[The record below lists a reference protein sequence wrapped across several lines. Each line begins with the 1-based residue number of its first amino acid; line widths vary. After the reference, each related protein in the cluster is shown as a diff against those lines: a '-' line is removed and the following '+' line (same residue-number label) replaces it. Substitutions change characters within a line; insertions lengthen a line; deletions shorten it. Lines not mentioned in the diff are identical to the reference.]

1 MELHFM
7 HLEKLQLHGFKSFAE
22 KTTLEF
28 NKGITAVVG
37 PNGSGKSNVADAIKW
52 VLGEQSLKSI
62 RGKKSEDVIFAGSK
76 DKGKMGMAEVSLFLN
91 NDDGRM
97 PIDFPEV
104 VITRRLYRNGD
115 SEYLINKNVARL
127 MDIQD
132 LLLKSGF
139 GQKTYSVISQ
149 GQIGNILGATPQARK
164 EMFDEAAGVK
174 QYQVKRDSALRK
186 LDKTKQNLL
195 RVTDLLRE
203 LKPRLRSLKK
213 QSEKAEKGEVLSKE
227 LREMQTK
234 LFAHLWDKF
243 TTRLKEAEQKFAQK
257 QRKIDDI
264 ENKINEISAAIEAEE
279 KRTGTSQAELQQLQ
293 DNLENA
299 REHKNQLQQDLAL
312 TKGKID
318 LEKEKSSGVDVSGLK
333 KELAGKEADVAKIK
347 KQIESL
353 EHEIAGKEQELKT
366 KSDEQENLSQEIVSI
381 QQGIQ
386 KLQLESQNLPEAGS
400 LELEFVAVEKE
411 MSGFAEKLMACASVS
426 ELESLKDQASLI
438 SKKLEQVLDKY
449 KKVSGKAAPEKKDIQ
464 RLQNRLNEIT
474 SQREQLT
481 GDINRVKVDIA
492 GCEAQKTAL
501 ESQRDIFARDRDNI
515 NAKIKG
521 CEKTEGG
528 RTKLHEELLA
538 NESKLQK
545 DLARAEKEEADARQK
560 FNDFNQKEQAKKQ
573 SVFDLERQYR
583 QLQGDLNNNRM
594 DQNQIQI
601 ELTKQQTRRED
612 IDREMLDEL
621 GEEAEAI
628 KKLAEAKKH
637 RALSKEQEKSL
648 HDKIDKSRR
657 QLDIIGRIDPAVIDE
672 HKHLDKRV
680 SFLDSQANDL
690 KDAAAKLLE
699 VIKELDLKIKKQFDE
714 AFQKINQQ
722 FAHYFKVLFGGGEA
736 KLTLLRQIR
745 ESKDDDEKVKRE
757 VVESIDIKAV
767 PPGKKMKS
775 LSMLSGG
782 EKAMTSIALLM
793 AIIHNNPSPFVVLD
807 EVDAALDEANSRR
820 YARILGKLS
829 GNTQFIVVSHNRET
843 MRQAGI
849 LYGVTMERNGVS
861 KILSVKLE
869 KAEEIAQ

>member
-1 MELHFM
+1 M

-28 NKGITAVVG
+28 NQGITAVVG

-76 DKGKMGMAEVSLFLN
+76 EKGKMGMAEVSLFLN

-115 SEYLINKNVARL
+115 SEYLINKNQARL

-174 QYQVKRDSALRK
+174 QYQVKRDGALRK

-203 LKPRLRSLKK
+203 LKPRLRSLQK
-213 QSEKAEKGEVLSKE
+213 QSEKAEKGEVLAKE
-227 LREMQTK
+227 LYDMQTK

-243 TTRLKEAEQKFAQK
+243 TTRLKESDAKYQQRQKDVDEIEA
-257 QRKIDDI
+257 KIAKVSQ
-264 ENKINEISAAIEAEE
+264 EIEAEE
-279 KRTGTSQAELQQLQ
+279 KRTGTSQTEMDDLQAKLDQ
-293 DNLENA
+293 A
-299 REHKNQLQQDLAL
+299 RDRKHQLQQDLAL
-312 TKGKID
+312 TQGKID

-333 KELAGKEADVAKIK
+333 KELTAK
-347 KQIESL
+347 KQDVERISKQVTSL
-353 EHEIAGKEQELKT
+353 EHEVAGKEKELETKLKDQE
-366 KSDEQENLSQEIVSI
+366 SLSKEVVTV

-386 KLQLESQNLPEAGS
+386 KLQLEAQTTPGTGD
-400 LELEFVAVEKE
+400 LELELAAVEKE
-411 MSGFAEKLMACASVS
+411 MSDFATKLMECSS
-426 ELESLKDQASLI
+426 LEELESLKDAAGRI
-438 SKKLEQVLDKY
+438 SKKLEQVLNKY
-449 KKVSGKAAPEKKDIQ
+449 KQVSGESAPEKKDIQ
-464 RLQNRLNEIT
+464 RLQNRLNEIISERENLT
-474 SQREQLT
+474 SVINALKVEVASKQAEQ
-481 GDINRVKVDIA
+481 
-492 GCEAQKTAL
+492 TAL
-501 ESQRDIFARDRDNI
+501 KSQLDIFTRDHDLI
-515 NAKIKG
+515 ADKIKG
-521 CEKTEGG
+521 SEKTKSG
-528 RTKLHEELLA
+528 RTKLHEELLQKA
-538 NESKLQK
+538 ESLEKQV
-545 DLARAEKEEADARQK
+545 DDAAKEEDKAREN
-560 FNDFNQKEQAKKQ
+560 FRNFNQQEQSKKKA
-573 SVFDLERQYR
+573 VFSLEREYR
-583 QLQGDLNNNRM
+583 ELQSQLNSQRM
-594 DQNQIQI
+594 EQNQIQI
-601 ELTKQQTRRED
+601 ELTKHQTRRED

-628 KKLAEAKKH
+628 RKLAEAKKH
-637 RALSKEQEKSL
+637 RTLSKEQESSL
-648 HDKIDKSRR
+648 HSKIDKTKR

-672 HKHLDKRV
+672 HKHLNERV
-680 SFLDSQANDL
+680 SFLDTQAGDL
-690 KDAAAKLLE
+690 KDAAAKLMD
-699 VIKELDLKIKKQFDE
+699 VIKELDNKIKKQFDE
-714 AFQKINQQ
+714 AFQRINQQ
-722 FAHYFKVLFGGGEA
+722 FTRYFKVLFGGGEA
-736 KLTLLRQIR
+736 KLTLVRQIR
-745 ESKDDDEKVKRE
+745 ETKDDDDKIKKE

-767 PPGKKMKS
+767 PPGKKLKS

-820 YARILGKLS
+820 YAHILSKLS
-829 GNTQFIVVSHNRET
+829 DNTQFIVVTHNRET
-843 MRQAGI
+843 MRQASI

-869 KAEEIAQ
+869 KAEEIAE